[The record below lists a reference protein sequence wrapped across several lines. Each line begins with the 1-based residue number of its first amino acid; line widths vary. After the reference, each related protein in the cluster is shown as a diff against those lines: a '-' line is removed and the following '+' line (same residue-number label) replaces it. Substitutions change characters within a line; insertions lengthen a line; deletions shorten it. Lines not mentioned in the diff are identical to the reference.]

1 VPTLVLLCSAQFVV
15 VLDVTIVAVALPT
28 LQREL
33 GFAAP
38 DLQWVVTSYT
48 LCFAALLT
56 VAGRAADLWG
66 RRRLFGA
73 GLGLFAAASLGCAL
87 SERAELLVAMRAVQ
101 GCGAAALSAAALAL
115 LTATFPS
122 GGGRERAV
130 ACWTA
135 AAAGGGASG
144 WVLGGAIT
152 ERLGWE
158 SIFLVNVPVGLLALA
173 AAPALLRES
182 RDEAASRRLD
192 LLGALTLAAGLA
204 ALVFGFTRAQR
215 SGWSSPDALVPL
227 GAAAALLVAFWRH
240 ESSAEAPLLPLADLR
255 RPGLASA
262 CAAALFLTATTTPAM
277 FLAVLLQ
284 QHVLGYSPA
293 QAGLGSAPFNV
304 AVIAG
309 SAAGPAL
316 ARLAGPRGAMAG
328 GLAGVGAGAC
338 VLAATGAGSGY
349 AQLLVAFALMGAS
362 LGCASVASTAL
373 GTAALATD
381 RQGLAAGLLGTAAQV
396 GTVLGLAA
404 FIPLAAARS
413 ATTGDLAEG
422 YAWAQAGVALAALA
436 AVALLCLASRPWGY
450 TQRGFAAGNGRKDSR
465 EEGPRRSP
473 VRRGLR

>member
-1 VPTLVLLCSAQFVV
+1 VPVLVLLCSAQFVV
-15 VLDVTIVAVALPT
+15 VLDVTIVAVTLPT

-38 DLQWVVTSYT
+38 DLQWVITSYT

-66 RRRLFGA
+66 RRRLFAA
-73 GLGLFAAASLGCAL
+73 GLALFGAASMGCAL
-87 SERAELLVAMRAVQ
+87 AERAELLVLMRALQ

-115 LTATFPS
+115 LTAAFPT
-122 GGGRERAV
+122 GGERERAV
-130 ACWTA
+130 AAWTA

-144 WVLGGAIT
+144 WVLGGVMT

-158 SIFLVNVPVGLLALA
+158 SVFLVNVPIALVALA
-173 AAPALLRES
+173 AAPVVLRES
-182 RDEAASRRLD
+182 RDRVASRRLD
-192 LLGALTLAAGLA
+192 LLGALLLAAGLA
-204 ALVFGFTRAQR
+204 ALVLGLTRAER
-215 SGWSSPDALVPL
+215 GWASAATLGPL
-227 GAAAALLVAFWRH
+227 GAAAVLLLAFWRH
-240 ESSAEAPLLPLADLR
+240 ERSTRSPLLPPADLR
-255 RPGLASA
+255 RPGFTRA
-262 CAAALFLTATTTPAM
+262 CAAGLLLTATTTPAM

-284 QHVLGYSPA
+284 QNVLGYSPA

-316 ARLAGPRGAMAG
+316 ARLAGARRAMAG
-328 GLAGVGAGAC
+328 GLGGVALGAC
-338 VLAATGAGSGY
+338 VLAAAGGGSGY
-349 AQLLVAFALMGAS
+349 AQLVAAFALMGAS

-373 GTAALATD
+373 GTQALAAD

-404 FIPLAAARS
+404 FIPFAAAQ
-413 ATTGDLAEG
+413 AGETGDLATG
-422 YAWAQAGVALAALA
+422 YAWGQGGVALAAIA
-436 AVALLCLASRPWGY
+436 GAALLGLASRPWGY
-450 TQRGFAAGNGRKDSR
+450 TRQGFAAGNGRKDSR
-465 EEGPRRSP
+465 EAGPRRSA